1 MSDKRDDEKEAES
14 TNSKSKST
22 STASDSDSSSQEG
35 FEDKIQVI
43 RKLFVKRFVLFSDN
57 AIDVIRRFF
66 SQTLSLDSGESSEKN
81 DIVLDKVGS
90 IHCLQKGLKHPNVI
104 IGYS

>member
-1 MSDKRDDEKEAES
+1 MSDKRDDEKEAGS

-43 RKLFVKRFVLFSDN
+43 RKLFVKRFVLFFSDN

-90 IHCLQKGLKHPNVI
+90 IHCLQK
-104 IGYS
+104 